1 MWHSS
6 VIMVMETK
14 KFKRH
19 ILPLQPALQQMAERL
34 LGGSAQAEDAVQ
46 ETVVRLWEMRDRL
59 DEVKNIEGYCLTMLK
74 RHCIDLLRQCQSH
87 STVPLDEAA
96 LMSTETESAA
106 QIEERYRAVKERMR
120 QLPLRQRKA
129 VQLKYMD
136 GKDNHEIAKM
146 LHMSMNHLYVTLSRA
161 CQTLRNINPENE

>member
-6 VIMVMETK
+6 VIRMMETK

-34 LGGSAQAEDAVQ
+34 LANSSEAEDAVQ

-74 RHCIDLLRQCQSH
+74 RHCIDLLRQRKP
-87 STVPLDEAA
+87 TVPLDEAA
-96 LMSTETESAA
+96 LMCTETESAA

-120 QLPLRQRKA
+120 QLPTRQRKA
-129 VQLKYMD
+129 LQLKYVER
-136 GKDNHEIAKM
+136 KDNHEIAKM

-161 CQTLRNINPENE
+161 CHALRNINPENE

>member
-1 MWHSS
+1 
-6 VIMVMETK
+6 METK

-34 LGGSAQAEDAVQ
+34 LANSSEAEDAVQ

-74 RHCIDLLRQCQSH
+74 RHCIDLLRQRKP
-87 STVPLDEAA
+87 TVPLDEAA
-96 LMSTETESAA
+96 LMCTETESAA

-120 QLPLRQRKA
+120 QLPTRQRKA
-129 VQLKYMD
+129 LQLKYVER
-136 GKDNHEIAKM
+136 KDNHEIAKM

-161 CQTLRNINPENE
+161 CHALRNINPENE